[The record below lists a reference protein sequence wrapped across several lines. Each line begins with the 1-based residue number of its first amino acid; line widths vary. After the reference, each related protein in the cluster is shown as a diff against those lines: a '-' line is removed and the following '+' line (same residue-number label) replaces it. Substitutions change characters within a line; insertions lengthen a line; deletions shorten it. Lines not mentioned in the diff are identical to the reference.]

1 MAENTQNLAKTQVP
15 FTIKPLN
22 KKDQFYGFTLDK
34 DPMHVMPN
42 GVIFHNSGK
51 SVMEQAIVGHVSR
64 YADRFQLVGVDC
76 KRFKMRIS
84 IEPYYSGV

>member
-51 SVMEQAIVGHVSR
+51 SVMEQA
-64 YADRFQLVGVDC
+64 
-76 KRFKMRIS
+76 M
-84 IEPYYSGV
+84 